1 MRCRQVGSLKTELTG
16 DREAMTALRDLVAT
30 ITVFPDYQIEIQGRL
45 AALIDAKAFPNF
57 SGGQVVAE
65 EGLEPPTPGL

>member
-1 MRCRQVGSLKTELTG
+1 
-16 DREAMTALRDLVAT
+16 MTALRDLVAT